1 MMDISIKS
9 EKETVKEL
17 MKKEGYKELYVVNV
31 YTENEVAGT
40 HQFYVYATK
49 NEAVNYIHL
58 CEQYYGSTAQ
68 QYKKIKDGFTY
79 VENGHLMKIWFTLTR
94 WHKRAA

>member
-1 MMDISIKS
+1 MNISLKN
-9 EKETVKEL
+9 EKETVKSL

-49 NEAVNYIHL
+49 DEAVNYIHL
-58 CEQYYGSTAQ
+58 CEQYYESTAQ

-79 VENGHLMKIWFTLTR
+79 VANGVKMKNWFTLTR
-94 WHKRAA
+94 WHHKRAA